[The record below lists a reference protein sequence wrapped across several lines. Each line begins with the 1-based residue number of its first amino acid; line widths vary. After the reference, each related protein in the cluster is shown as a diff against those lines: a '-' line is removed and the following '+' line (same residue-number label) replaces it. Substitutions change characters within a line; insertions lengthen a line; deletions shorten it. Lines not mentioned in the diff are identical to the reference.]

1 MRRSGHPSRP
11 RARICC
17 FVSSPKMLAIP
28 AGNHRSPRR
37 VNVLGRCYLTGRFSG
52 VYDWPVLGVHRGL
65 QVAYESKDTGSQAL
79 QDRVVK
85 EWTAHAL
92 KRIAWGEV
100 KIGTILPVRVSGLAR
115 VPATHSMSSSRL
127 ILSRAVTK
135 ARFVRQRRDK
145 TRSRQRQTR
154 RAN

>member
-52 VYDWPVLGVHRGL
+52 VYDWPVLGVHRG
-65 QVAYESKDTGSQAL
+65 AL
-79 QDRVVK
+79 ENIVRWEQEVIEWLKKVKPGFEGDFMANFNLPAGPDPRVTLIHRVGTRLERLHAVK
-85 EWTAHAL
+85 ASIT
-92 KRIAWGEV
+92 
-100 KIGTILPVRVSGLAR
+100 
-115 VPATHSMSSSRL
+115 
-127 ILSRAVTK
+127 
-135 ARFVRQRRDK
+135 
-145 TRSRQRQTR
+145 
-154 RAN
+154 